1 MDTIALGMSLFE
13 PVTLALACGPLA
25 AYLIILAGMHL
36 VGRPVMVTGLRDA
49 AALAVGLI
57 GLVAVGPMELFM
69 PETAADHFGPRVWLL
84 LFGLYG
90 LTVLL
95 IVLLMRPRLV
105 IYNLDAE
112 QLRPLLNAALHQLD
126 EEPRWAGECLS
137 LPRLGVQLYLEGS
150 GQALR
155 HIELVAAG
163 YRQNYDGWKR
173 FERALR
179 AQLHQF
185 SVRPNPWGG
194 IFLGAALFLI
204 LLIAAGILQDPPEVF
219 AAFREKF
226 GW

>member
-1 MDTIALGMSLFE
+1 MDIIARGISHFD
-13 PVTLALACGPLA
+13 PVTLALACGPLS
-25 AYLIILAGMHL
+25 AYLIVLAGMHL
-36 VGRPVMVTGLRDA
+36 VTRPVMVTGLRDA
-49 AALAVGLI
+49 SALAVGLI

-112 QLRPLLNAALHQLD
+112 QLRPMLIATLHQLG
-126 EEPRWAGECLS
+126 EEPRWAGESLS
-137 LPRLGVQLYLEGS
+137 LPRLGIQLYMEGS

-163 YRQNYDGWKR
+163 HRQNYDGWKR

-179 AQLHQF
+179 VQLRQC
-185 SVRPNPWGG
+185 SVSPNPWGG

-204 LLIAAGILQDPPEVF
+204 LLIAVGILQDPPGVY